1 MLSCVFALLRN
12 RPSRVRV
19 TLVHSDKGNQ
29 CQCALPC
36 HVHAPERTRKQNCLY
51 HTRSDMR
58 SKVTVRISR
67 RMRIGAT
74 YCPISKI
81 ERSRLFRTNQEGFL
95 NVTLWCQRLHRGPQT
110 AGIRVSRMNGVATGG
125 REAYTTRIK

>member
-1 MLSCVFALLRN
+1 
-12 RPSRVRV
+12 
-19 TLVHSDKGNQ
+19 
-29 CQCALPC
+29 
-36 HVHAPERTRKQNCLY
+36 
-51 HTRSDMR
+51 MR

-125 REAYTTRIK
+125 REAYTTRIKCINSVLMTPGFLSSRINCSLLEGRKSRNGQHLLLMRDVVQLRELHDETGF